1 MLGFVNKHKSEQ
13 ILHKNHDDARVALF
27 SINKAINDGD
37 KKQARVLFNSALP
50 TLEITGSFGIA
61 ASFAKQLG
69 YAIKAAQLYELAGDN
84 SKVPSMR
91 DTFYQE
97 SLSIYNE
104 TGDVSDSERV
114 EKKIEA
120 RKVKRL

>member
-13 ILHKNHDDARVALF
+13 ISHKNHDEARAALF
-27 SINKAINDGD
+27 SITAAINDGD
-37 KKQARVLFNSALP
+37 KKQARALFNSALP

-69 YAIKAAQLYELAGDN
+69 YAIKAAQLYEKAGDS
-84 SKVPSMR
+84 SKIPSMR
-91 DTFYQE
+91 DIFYQE

-120 RKVKRL
+120 RKARRL